1 MDDVGMAL
9 DRAEDKTEKMK
20 VRAQALD
27 EMIDTGVLT
36 DYTNPEGAS
45 GGGELGSELD
55 NITIQQSV
63 DQELAKMKAE
73 RQVTK

>member
-1 MDDVGMAL
+1 
-9 DRAEDKTEKMK
+9 
-20 VRAQALD
+20 
-27 EMIDTGVLT
+27 MIDTGVLT